1 MATRGSIPK
10 MMEVA
15 GIDMLPPEAG
25 IPIVRRELI
34 AGGTAA
40 RSSSPGGSAS

>member
-15 GIDMLPPEAG
+15 GIDMLPAEAG
-25 IPIVRRELI
+25 VP
-34 AGGTAA
+34 
-40 RSSSPGGSAS
+40 SSGAS